1 MPDDPSLTDPFL
13 GVPAAAA
20 WLGVTPH
27 DLSNWRRRNYGP
39 AYFKPA
45 GKKSRVLYRLS
56 ALKAYVAQ
64 STVEITR
71 SPPRSSRRPWQ
82 ATPGGKAT
90 HAVGHDVVHRRL
102 VAAVDMAGGITAWA
116 RAHGISHAPASQMY
130 HGTKAISAPVAR
142 SLGYLAV
149 GLFEPIE
156 APLAEGEPALP
167 RTAIKL
173 KASAGRPPGPVP
185 KRERSLRRASADIV
199 ENQAE
204 ILAALQRGCDAA
216 GGPYAWAKEHAFH
229 GQRIVAVLHG
239 FEIAGPRLAAALGFR
254 YVVRVRYERIVTDPD
269 ERIVTDPD
277 ERIEPPTAP

>member
-1 MPDDPSLTDPFL
+1 MPVDPSLTDPFL
-13 GVPAAAA
+13 GSAAAA
-20 WLGVTPH
+20 VWLGVTPH
-27 DLSNWRRRNYGP
+27 DLATWRRRNYGP

-56 ALKAYVAQ
+56 ALKAYVEH

-71 SPPRSSRRPWQ
+71 SPPRSSKRPWQ
-82 ATPGGKAT
+82 AIPAGRAI

-102 VAAVDMAGGITAWA
+102 VAAIDLAGGVTAWA
-116 RAHGISHAPASQMY
+116 RANGTDHTTASRMY

-167 RTAIKL
+167 RTAVKL
-173 KASAGRPPGPVP
+173 KASAGRPSGPVP

-199 ENQAE
+199 ENQAD
-204 ILAALQRGCDAA
+204 ILAALQAACDAA
-216 GGPYAWAKEHAFH
+216 GGPYAWGKENAFQ
-229 GQRIVAVLHG
+229 GQRVIAVQHG
-239 FEIAGPRLAAALGFR
+239 YEIAGPRLAAALGFR
-254 YVVRVRYERIVTDPD
+254 YVVRVRYERLET
-269 ERIVTDPD
+269 
-277 ERIEPPTAP
+277 PTAP